1 MIAAPSRGMSAT
13 LVALVCLAGAVG
25 AGFVVGAMSDRWDLI
40 AISAVIAGMT
50 GLAAALAMMLFSR
63 SPQSA
68 SATTP
73 ASPKPVQETC
83 PQPGP
88 PRQPER
94 GSQGNPA
101 AAPSAP
107 PPTANP
113 GLVTTSRPSTHGSR
127 SAAAPA
133 ATDGEP
139 QTARVSPPAA
149 RPESQPDPRMTAL
162 QTQHSALLNE
172 YRTLLAQRAAL
183 LRGLAELVGLL
194 PEAFG
199 WQAANLLK
207 GAGVREVMPAPGTR
221 FDPVLHHVL
230 GTKPTPDASAHDTVA
245 HTSRSGW
252 LDRDHVLVPAH
263 VVLYAVHVPPED
275 DRTDDQQ

>member
-107 PPTANP
+107 PPT
-113 GLVTTSRPSTHGSR
+113 
-127 SAAAPA
+127 
-133 ATDGEP
+133 
-139 QTARVSPPAA
+139 
-149 RPESQPDPRMTAL
+149 
-162 QTQHSALLNE
+162 
-172 YRTLLAQRAAL
+172 
-183 LRGLAELVGLL
+183 
-194 PEAFG
+194 
-199 WQAANLLK
+199 
-207 GAGVREVMPAPGTR
+207 
-221 FDPVLHHVL
+221 
-230 GTKPTPDASAHDTVA
+230 
-245 HTSRSGW
+245 
-252 LDRDHVLVPAH
+252 
-263 VVLYAVHVPPED
+263 
-275 DRTDDQQ
+275 

>member
-1 MIAAPSRGMSAT
+1 
-13 LVALVCLAGAVG
+13 
-25 AGFVVGAMSDRWDLI
+25 
-40 AISAVIAGMT
+40 
-50 GLAAALAMMLFSR
+50 
-63 SPQSA
+63 
-68 SATTP
+68 
-73 ASPKPVQETC
+73 
-83 PQPGP
+83 
-88 PRQPER
+88 
-94 GSQGNPA
+94 
-101 AAPSAP
+101 
-107 PPTANP
+107 
-113 GLVTTSRPSTHGSR
+113 
-127 SAAAPA
+127 
-133 ATDGEP
+133 
-139 QTARVSPPAA
+139 
-149 RPESQPDPRMTAL
+149 MTAL